1 MNITKTNTENTF
13 PSIESTINRFST
25 FVLQITFFGIVFS
38 FFCLFVLGPMYGI
51 YKRGLEAVIVAAL
64 ICWGISLLV
73 LIPVIRHYIIRRKNI
88 TSKIVVDSS
97 GLLFY
102 NSKNE
107 IVQQTLYTELQSS
120 KQNFDIYTVTP
131 VGSSMVPL
139 LEVTVQ
145 HDKRNEETKRID
157 INLPLHVIKNKFTLY
172 AHFMH
177 GISIFRP
184 DLKIDPM
191 ALRSFS
197 IDPKTWEVNS
207 RKGISSGGWLLILTA
222 LIISGIIIG
231 IPFLLSNSK

>member
-1 MNITKTNTENTF
+1 MNITKTNTEAIF
-13 PSIESTINRFST
+13 PSIESKINRFST
-25 FVLQITFFGIVFS
+25 FVLQIIFFGIVFS
-38 FFCLFVLGPMYGI
+38 FFCLFVLGPIYGI
-51 YKRGLEAVIVAAL
+51 YKRGLEDILVTAL
-64 ICWGISLLV
+64 ICWSISLLV

-88 TSKIVVDSS
+88 TNKIVVDSS

-102 NSKNE
+102 NLKNE
-107 IVQQTLYTELQSS
+107 IVRQILYTELQHS

-131 VGSSMVPL
+131 VGSSMIPL
-139 LEVTVQ
+139 LEVTMQ
-145 HDKRNEETKRID
+145 QEKKSLETQRID
-157 INLPLHVIKNKFTLY
+157 INLPLHVVKNKFTLH

-197 IDPKTWEVNS
+197 IDPETWKVHK
-207 RKGISSGGWLLILTA
+207 RKGISSGGWVLILTA

-231 IPFLLSNSK
+231 IPFLLSK